1 MIGLHDK
8 VLTLLVLSANQ
19 IKLGKNVRFNGV
31 PFIDVNRTGQC
42 IIGDNSSFNSRV
54 FYNPIGKNQRCQI
67 VVGEKAILTI
77 GENIGISSNAF
88 ICYKSIRV
96 GNNVKIG
103 GNTVIYD
110 SDFHSLNYLKRRTS
124 KTDNPEMKAVTIDD
138 DVFIGAHVT
147 ILKGVYIGPRA
158 IVAAGSVITKDIPA
172 DEIWGGNPAQKIR

>member
-31 PFIDVNRTGQC
+31 PFIDINRTGQC

-77 GENIGISSNAF
+77 GENIGISPNAF

-110 SDFHSLNYLKRRTS
+110 SDFHLLDYLNRRTG
-124 KTDNPEMKAVTIDD
+124 KTNKPEMKAVTIDD

-147 ILKGVYIGPRA
+147 ILNGVHIGPRA
-158 IVAAGSVITKDIPA
+158 IVAA
-172 DEIWGGNPAQKIR
+172 